1 MHILHQLRFLVLLV
15 LHCSPGEDGDPCY
28 HLSSLISVTGW
39 TLYCSQCST
48 AESPDC
54 RRHPPSPSLCPPDT
68 SYCLI
73 LEEYKP
79 NLIGECRLG
88 ICSEVLTLHIPD
100 DADANLG
107 DDGAGSLLFMARTC
121 VGENVGDFCSTG
133 VKEGQAVTVCRSGS
147 GSHGR
152 NINDNK

>member
-15 LHCSPGEDGDPCY
+15 LHCSPGEAGDPMI
-28 HLSSLISVTGW
+28 SSLLSNLCTGW